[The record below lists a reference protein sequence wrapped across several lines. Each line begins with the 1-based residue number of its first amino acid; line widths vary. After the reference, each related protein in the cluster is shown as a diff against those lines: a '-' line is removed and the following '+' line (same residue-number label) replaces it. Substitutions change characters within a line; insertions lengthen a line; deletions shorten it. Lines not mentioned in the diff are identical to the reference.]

1 MDPLNTK
8 TKTQHSHTRF
18 KFSEKMLQQTL
29 SGGLFGSASPPP
41 FLQVQRLP
49 DAKPRQLFAEAPE
62 APKPFLPLEVDGAQ
76 KLSHLQSMQPTQSSE
91 AKPVK
96 SKSKPKPRSAAEEVE
111 EVGDGSE
118 EADEGDIAE
127 GDEEEGEEGEE
138 VVSESEL
145 PMVKAPPGAVIYT
158 TGAWRGEGASRRQVK
173 KPVNYQPIERV
184 EDDYSDGDSED
195 IEMALK
201 YVSDVEVVTEDE
213 EGDESQSAS
222 SEASAAGGV
231 GGASGVAG
239 GAGAEGGAGG
249 VGGGAPAPSKKR
261 KKAPDEQADS
271 DAEFVVGAAPSD
283 DDDESYKGSE
293 TEEEGDSEEEGDD
306 ESEAE
311 FSGGSESD

>member
-1 MDPLNTK
+1 
-8 TKTQHSHTRF
+8 
-18 KFSEKMLQQTL
+18 MLQQTL

-49 DAKPRQLFAEAPE
+49 DAKPRQLFAEVQAPE
-62 APKPFLPLEVDGAQ
+62 APKPFLPLQVDGAQ
-76 KLSHLQSMQPTQSSE
+76 KLSHLQPTQSTE
-91 AKPVK
+91 AKPAKPAKVK

-111 EVGDGSE
+111 EAEEVEVGDGSE

-127 GDEEEGEEGEE
+127 GDEEEEGEGEE

-222 SEASAAGGV
+222 SEASAGGV
-231 GGASGVAG
+231 SGA
-239 GAGAEGGAGG
+239 AEGAGG
-249 VGGGAPAPSKKR
+249 SAVGAEGAPAPSKKR

-311 FSGGSESD
+311 FSGGSDSD

>member
-1 MDPLNTK
+1 
-8 TKTQHSHTRF
+8 
-18 KFSEKMLQQTL
+18 MLQQTL

-49 DAKPRQLFAEAPE
+49 DAKPRQLFAEVQAPE
-62 APKPFLPLEVDGAQ
+62 APKPFIPLDVDGAQ
-76 KLSHLQSMQPTQSSE
+76 KLSHLQPTHSTE
-91 AKPVK
+91 AKPAKIK
-96 SKSKPKPRSAAEEVE
+96 SKSKPKPRSAVEEVE
-111 EVGDGSE
+111 EVDDVGDGSE

-127 GDEEEGEEGEE
+127 GDEEEGEE

-213 EGDESQSAS
+213 EGDESQSAA
-222 SEASAAGGV
+222 SEASAVGGV
-231 GGASGVAG
+231 GGVLGAAG
-239 GAGAEGGAGG
+239 GAEGGAGG
-249 VGGGAPAPSKKR
+249 SAVGGAEGAPAPSKKR